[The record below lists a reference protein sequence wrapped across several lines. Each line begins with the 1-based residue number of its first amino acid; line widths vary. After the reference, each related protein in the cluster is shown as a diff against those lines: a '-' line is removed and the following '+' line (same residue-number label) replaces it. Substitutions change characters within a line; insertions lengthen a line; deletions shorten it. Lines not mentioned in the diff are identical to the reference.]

1 MVSVGA
7 LWLPIL
13 LSGVVVFVASSL
25 VWMVLPHHKS
35 DWAPLPS
42 EAPVLAAMRSAGV
55 KRGMY
60 RFPFFDPRDK
70 SPETQK
76 KIEQGPTGTMIVRAD
91 GPFGMGKELGIWFLY
106 LLFVSTCVAYLSGHV
121 LAAGVSHRAVF
132 RTAGGTAILAYAS
145 AILPSAIW
153 WGRPWSITLKDVFDG
168 VVYGLLTA
176 VIFAWL
182 WPH

>member
-1 MVSVGA
+1 MVSLGA

-35 DWAPLPS
+35 DWSALPG
-42 EAPVLAAMRSAGV
+42 EAAALAAMRSAGV

-70 SPETQK
+70 SPETLK

-121 LAAGVSHRAVF
+121 LPAGASHRAVF

-168 VVYGLLTA
+168 IVYGLLTA
-176 VIFAWL
+176 ALFAWL